1 MSRISISKV
10 IQGGLLASLVMIIGE
25 YVLSYWVLG
34 EQWEM
39 VLQSHNMPPMIPA
52 IIGLFVFML
61 IVLGLLMIW
70 LYAAIV
76 PRYGLGYRTALRAGL
91 LIWFTVWY
99 WGYSIPTIMGLL
111 PAAMA
116 MMAIN
121 WGLVEVLLAAVLGA
135 WLYKEKPENT
145 PA

>member
-1 MSRISISKV
+1 
-10 IQGGLLASLVMIIGE
+10 
-25 YVLSYWVLG
+25 
-34 EQWEM
+34 
-39 VLQSHNMPPMIPA
+39 
-52 IIGLFVFML
+52 
-61 IVLGLLMIW
+61 
-70 LYAAIV
+70 
-76 PRYGLGYRTALRAGL
+76 LRAGL